1 MLMKTE
7 VNIKLSTDEIVVMCE
22 KLARRYNR
30 PHMNDDLVSEGVL
43 AVYER
48 LESTPDDYPASLY
61 RRANKAMYDYINVK
75 TKAVNIPKSRTADSI
90 MTGNEYKGQTHS
102 EEGKRVLEEALRSTI
117 VEFDEGFMSSVKDC
131 TEKYE
136 VTDYLRKSLKVLTE
150 KETEIINMRY
160 FKEMT
165 QDEVAVHYDVTRQAV
180 GLWEDKAL
188 AKMSKV

>member
-1 MLMKTE
+1 MKTE
-7 VNIKLSTDEIVVMCE
+7 VNVKLSTDEIVVMCE
-22 KLARRYNR
+22 KLSRRYNR
-30 PHMNDDLVSEGVL
+30 PHMTDDLVSEGVL

-75 TKAVNIPKSRTADSI
+75 TKAVTIPTSRTADSL

-117 VEFDEGFMSSVKDC
+117 VEFDEEFMSSVKDC

-136 VTDYLRKSLKVLTE
+136 VADYLRKSLKVLTE

-165 QDEVAVHYDVTRQAV
+165 QDEVAVHYDVSRQAV

>member
-1 MLMKTE
+1 MKAE

-22 KLARRYNR
+22 KLARRYRR

-75 TKAVNIPKSRTADSI
+75 TKAVTIPTSRTADSL

-117 VEFDEGFMSSVKDC
+117 VEFDEEFMSSVKDC

-136 VTDYLRKSLKVLTE
+136 VADYLRKSLKVLTE

-165 QDEVAVHYDVTRQAV
+165 QDEVALHYNVSRQAV

>member
-1 MLMKTE
+1 MKAE

-22 KLARRYNR
+22 KLARRYRR

-75 TKAVNIPKSRTADSI
+75 TKAVTIPTSRTADSL

-117 VEFDEGFMSSVKDC
+117 VEFDEEFMASVKDC

-136 VTDYLRKSLKVLTE
+136 VADYLRKSLKVLTE

-165 QDEVAVHYDVTRQAV
+165 QDEVALHYNVSRQAV

>member
-1 MLMKTE
+1 MKTE

-22 KLARRYNR
+22 KLARRYRR

-75 TKAVNIPKSRTADSI
+75 TKAVTIPTSRTADSL

-117 VEFDEGFMSSVKDC
+117 VEFDEEFMASVKDC

-136 VTDYLRKSLKVLTE
+136 VADYLRKSLKVLTE

-165 QDEVAVHYDVTRQAV
+165 QDEVALHYNVSRQAV

>member
-1 MLMKTE
+1 MKTE

-22 KLARRYNR
+22 KLARKYNR

-75 TKAVNIPKSRTADSI
+75 TKAVTIPTSRTADSL

-117 VEFDEGFMSSVKDC
+117 VEFDEEFMSSVKDC

-136 VTDYLRKSLKVLTE
+136 VADYLRKSLKVLTE

-165 QDEVAVHYDVTRQAV
+165 QDEVAVHYDVSRQAV